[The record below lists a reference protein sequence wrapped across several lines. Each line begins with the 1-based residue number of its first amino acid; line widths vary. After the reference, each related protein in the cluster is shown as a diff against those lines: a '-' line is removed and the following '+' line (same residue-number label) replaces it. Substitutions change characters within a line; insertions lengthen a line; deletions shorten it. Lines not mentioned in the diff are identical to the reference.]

1 MEKQNITLSLPKPL
15 LKKAKILAAEEDKS
29 VSELIR
35 ETLEKRLRESSGY
48 AAARNR
54 QLKILEKGYDL
65 GTEGVLDTTREELHA
80 RRFL

>member
-15 LKKAKILAAEEDKS
+15 LKKAKILAAGEDKS

-35 ETLEKRLRESSGY
+35 EALEKRLLESSGY

-65 GTEGVLDTTREELHA
+65 GTGGVLDTTREELHA
-80 RRFL
+80 RR

>member
-15 LKKAKILAAEEDKS
+15 LKKAKIFAAGEDKS

-35 ETLEKRLRESSGY
+35 EALEKRLRESSGY

-65 GTEGVLDTTREELHA
+65 GTGGVLDTTREELHA
-80 RRFL
+80 RR

>member
-15 LKKAKILAAEEDKS
+15 LKKAKILAAGEDKS

-35 ETLEKRLRESSGY
+35 EALEKRLRESSGY

-65 GTEGVLDTTREELHA
+65 GTGGVLNTTKEELHA
-80 RRFL
+80 RR

>member
-15 LKKAKILAAEEDKS
+15 LKKAKILAAGEDKS

-35 ETLEKRLRESSGY
+35 EALEKRLRESSGY

-65 GTEGVLDTTREELHA
+65 GTGGVLGTAREELHA
-80 RRFL
+80 RR

>member
-15 LKKAKILAAEEDKS
+15 LKKAKILAAGEDKS
-29 VSELIR
+29 VSELMR
-35 ETLEKRLRESSGY
+35 EALEKRLRESSGY

-65 GTEGVLDTTREELHA
+65 GTGGVLDTTREELHA
-80 RRFL
+80 RR

>member
-15 LKKAKILAAEEDKS
+15 LRKVKILAAGEDKS

-35 ETLEKRLRESSGY
+35 EALEKRLRESSGY

-65 GTEGVLDTTREELHA
+65 GTGGVLDTTREELHA
-80 RRFL
+80 RR

>member
-1 MEKQNITLSLPKPL
+1 
-15 LKKAKILAAEEDKS
+15 LKKAKILAAGEDKS

-35 ETLEKRLRESSGY
+35 EALEKRLRESSGY

-65 GTEGVLDTTREELHA
+65 GTGGVLDTTREELHA
-80 RRFL
+80 RR

>member
-1 MEKQNITLSLPKPL
+1 VEKQNITLSLPKPL
-15 LKKAKILAAEEDKS
+15 LKKAKILAAGEDKS

-35 ETLEKRLRESSGY
+35 EALEKRLRESSGY

-65 GTEGVLDTTREELHA
+65 GAGGVLDTTREELHA
-80 RRFL
+80 RR

>member
-15 LKKAKILAAEEDKS
+15 LKKAKILAAGEDKS

-35 ETLEKRLRESSGY
+35 EALEKRLLESSGY

-80 RRFL
+80 RR

>member
-1 MEKQNITLSLPKPL
+1 VEKQNITLSLPKPL
-15 LKKAKILAAEEDKS
+15 LKKAKILAAGEDKS

-35 ETLEKRLRESSGY
+35 EALEKRLRESSGY

-65 GTEGVLDTTREELHA
+65 GTGGVLDTTREELHA
-80 RRFL
+80 WR